1 MMEDVLKIEW
11 YTGYMELYLP
21 NFFPCSVR
29 AFKQLMRRVVG
40 VALNRDYVLE
50 KLRTYIQKMDDRET
64 DKKRKYTYS
73 DCLAVLDKYER
84 KWR

>member
-29 AFKQLMRRVVG
+29 TFKQLMRRVVG

-50 KLRTYIQKMDDRET
+50 KLRTYIQQAADKET
-64 DKKRKYTYS
+64 DKKRKRTYS
-73 DCLAVLDKYER
+73 DCLAVLDKYDDR
-84 KWR
+84 